1 MSAPIKA
8 LPMQRRWQGGLAA
21 VEFVLAA
28 PVLLLLLFSS
38 VEFGHYLIEYS
49 ILNDAVRDATRY
61 VAGQALSGQS
71 GVLLQGSDWSTLATQ
86 GQNLAAYGNV
96 AGTGTAL
103 LPSLTISQIVVTED
117 VTNNNV
123 GVTATYAY
131 QSLFG
136 AVMPNF
142 MGGGV
147 ATNFTLTISN
157 VMRAL

>member
-1 MSAPIKA
+1 MSAPIGVMPG
-8 LPMQRRWQGGLAA
+8 LRRRQSGLAA

-49 ILNDAVRDATRY
+49 TLSSAVRDATRY

-71 GVLLQGSDWSTLATQ
+71 GVLLQGSAWTTLVAE
-86 GQNLAAYGNV
+86 GQNLAAYGNK

-103 LPSLTISQIVVTED
+103 LPSLSISQITVTQD
-117 VTNNNV
+117 AASNNV
-123 GVTATYAY
+123 TVTATYPY

-136 AVMPNF
+136 ASMPDF
-142 MGGGV
+142 MGGSL
-147 ATNFTLTISN
+147 ATNFTLTISTA
-157 VMRAL
+157 MRAL

>member
-1 MSAPIKA
+1 MSAPIKPA
-8 LPMQRRWQGGLAA
+8 PVQRRRQGGLAA

-49 ILNDAVRDATRY
+49 ILNNAVRDATRY

-71 GVLLQGSDWSTLATQ
+71 GVLLQGSDWSTLAAQ
-86 GQNLAAYGNV
+86 GRNLAAYGNV
-96 AGTGTAL
+96 AGAGTAL
-103 LPSLTISQIVVTED
+103 LPSLTVSQIAVTED

-123 GVTATYAY
+123 GITATYAY

-136 AVMPNF
+136 ATMPDF

-147 ATNFTLTISN
+147 ATNFTLTIST